1 MGSCGE
7 KVTLRRCVRIKKWA
21 ITRHPICIHLHL
33 ELPRPSMVR
42 NNFLLYTGYPHFL
55 VAVIVAKRDYALFLR
70 CPLFLLPLSPASSLS
85 ILYKR
90 AAWTWARTLAPFT
103 DLSISGYGLTSQL
116 RCDTHKAS
124 YKAQRGSD
132 VNVFKENL
140 SLTFSC
146 GRIKKKKAISDNSLP
161 PVMRKLV
168 SKSTKFRATFL
179 LSPKIFKING
189 KTYTEDYI
197 DRLKH
202 FVTCG

>member
-116 RCDTHKAS
+116 RSDTHKAS

-146 GRIKKKKAISDNSLP
+146 GRIKKKKKSYKRQFTFTCYEKARQQKYKIQGYLFA
-161 PVMRKLV
+161 V
-168 SKSTKFRATFL
+168 SKDFQNKWKDIHR
-179 LSPKIFKING
+179 
-189 KTYTEDYI
+189 
-197 DRLKH
+197 RLYW
-202 FVTCG
+202 